1 MRFST
6 NDIVLNLKN
15 INPALKILLF
25 TNALILMCNFMLGPI
40 YALFV
45 VEIGGDLMD
54 AGLTA
59 SVYGLAAA
67 LTSLVSGI
75 YADKIKENEYI
86 IILGYLIM
94 GIAFILF
101 FFVDNIWFLFVVQA
115 LIGIGEAVYL
125 PAFDAIYSKHLS
137 KGNTGK
143 EWSYWEVMKYF
154 IYIIGAALG
163 AYLVTLFG
171 FGAVFI
177 LMAGLCFFSAIFI
190 FFQPRKAL

>member
-1 MRFST
+1 MMPDAGLGFHM
-6 NDIVLNLKN
+6 KG
-15 INPALKILLF
+15 INTALKILLF
-25 TNALILMCNFMLGPI
+25 TNALVLMCNFMLGPI

-59 SVYGLAAA
+59 SVYALSAA
-67 LTSLVSGI
+67 LTSLISGI

-86 IILGYLIM
+86 MVIGYSIM

-101 FFVDNIWFLFVVQA
+101 FFVDNIWFLFMVQA
-115 LIGIGEAVYL
+115 LIGIGEAVYS
-125 PAFDAIYSKHLS
+125 PAFNAIYSKHLS
-137 KGNTGK
+137 KGNAGK
-143 EWSYWEVMKYF
+143 EWGYWEVMQYL

-177 LMAGLCFFSAIFI
+177 LMACLCFFSAIFI
-190 FFQPRKAL
+190 LIQPRHVL